1 MAGTRPFPHPITIL
15 MFAIVIAAGCTWL
28 LPAGVYDKL
37 KVSGDQFELTT
48 QHGPVTLPLT
58 QRTLDSLGLVIP
70 LEKFTSGA
78 IFKPVSVNGTYHT
91 VETSRQG
98 IIEILMAPVKG
109 VYEAIDIIFMILVV
123 GGFINLFNETG
134 ALMAGVKNLAWRMRG
149 RETWLIVI
157 LTSLFALGG
166 ASYGMAEEG
175 LAFYPVLVP
184 LFLAAGYDLLV
195 PVAVIYGGTSIGNLS
210 SFTNPFATIIASNAA
225 GITWTDGLTERIV
238 IFFIGTAL
246 TIWYIVAYARKVR
259 ANPEASLVY
268 RLAGKVVSPYPS
280 VEPASG
286 EVPRVGWQNALLLMV
301 FGATFAIM
309 ITGVVAYDWWL
320 TEMTALFV
328 ASSLLIGV
336 MTRMNE
342 TIFVQRFMK
351 GAEMLLIAAFIV
363 GVARGITIILNDGK
377 VSDSI
382 LYYAAGFVGHYPA
395 ELFILL
401 LLGLYVVLTI
411 FISSSSGMA
420 VLTMPILG
428 ALAVIVNVPGREIVN
443 SYLFGMGIMS
453 FITPTGLILP
463 SLAMANIN
471 LKIWWAFIRKL
482 LVLLIIVCAA
492 TLVIGLYL

>member
-1 MAGTRPFPHPITIL
+1 
-15 MFAIVIAAGCTWL
+15 
-28 LPAGVYDKL
+28 
-37 KVSGDQFELTT
+37 
-48 QHGPVTLPLT
+48 
-58 QRTLDSLGLVIP
+58 
-70 LEKFTSGA
+70 
-78 IFKPVSVNGTYHT
+78 
-91 VETSRQG
+91 
-98 IIEILMAPVKG
+98 
-109 VYEAIDIIFMILVV
+109 
-123 GGFINLFNETG
+123 
-134 ALMAGVKNLAWRMRG
+134 
-149 RETWLIVI
+149 
-157 LTSLFALGG
+157 
-166 ASYGMAEEG
+166 
-175 LAFYPVLVP
+175 
-184 LFLAAGYDLLV
+184 
-195 PVAVIYGGTSIGNLS
+195 
-210 SFTNPFATIIASNAA
+210 
-225 GITWTDGLTERIV
+225 
-238 IFFIGTAL
+238 
-246 TIWYIVAYARKVR
+246 
-259 ANPEASLVY
+259 
-268 RLAGKVVSPYPS
+268 
-280 VEPASG
+280 
-286 EVPRVGWQNALLLMV
+286 MV

-342 TIFVQRFMK
+342 TVFVQRFMK